1 MSVNQQYIN
10 IGSQPNDGTGDSIYV
25 AFQKVNSNFRDIYTL
40 LGFGSGFSFLRL
52 KEAPALL
59 VPGAILQVNDIGTK
73 FINKVLE
80 GGEGIAIDTTSTADK
95 IIVINTAS
103 NLKSDRNPTLVAD
116 INGQNAFSLINMDN
130 NGPRADWDAV
140 SRKWVYE
147 NFVNRD
153 GITEYDSTSPAELQ
167 YSGRSIIRQNV
178 SSFASPSSSTH
189 LVTKGY
195 VDNLAENS
203 GYASRTNFF
212 VALDGD
218 DSRFDIPSSK
228 RGRAFAFAF
237 KTINRAA
244 EAAEQFIKSSQIV
257 LGPYQKT
264 ITHSNGKIK
273 STVSEITSS
282 TILPPS
288 SFGVRLRVTLDE
300 ASRNIGTDPFIIK
313 SIFPGNYIIGTR
325 SKAIGLVEAIR
336 LDPVNGYEYYDLTPV
351 DYAETFRVPLTPNP
365 QGEGDNPNI
374 RTFNLGLSHC
384 IDIPDFWIG
393 YKFTINNNSNN
404 IISYGK
410 IIRIDTSIDDNNNVC
425 DSITV
430 DFTDGV
436 ALTNE
441 DEIDENNWHVYSSDF
456 ELGEEMQWGQKQ
468 VLNQCTIVVESG
480 EHEDQYPI
488 KLPDNC
494 SIRGDEFRRTVVK
507 PAPLFGTRLPAIS
520 ASKWANTFFYRDA
533 QIDGI
538 ITVQLDT
545 ETDFAPADSISIDG
559 IANDPVTDIVTVT
572 LSTGTASAS
581 WIGKIFK
588 TSGDVDAIG
597 EIRAV
602 NAGTFAVSLAQN
614 SAYLRQVTGYT
625 LGDDIPAGDWHIYE
639 PIKYGYHYL
648 RDAKRPVNT
657 LTTATNG
664 GGYNR
669 AATLLELNRRFIQAE
684 VISHINSEFPSF
696 VYDEQK
702 CFRDVGLIVD
712 ALVNDLKVGGNNWT
726 INAADTYKDVE
737 EIQNNQLAETTEAVE
752 HINTLAQLII
762 DNQAVPPTQ
771 EEVIQQYTEF
781 GGGNIARAI
790 VDDLIRAYVRI
801 LNSDSDF
808 NPPKYNEAMDVFL
821 MNDATII
828 RYVSAQGHSG
838 FMKVLDPDGQILAKS
853 PYTQTASS
861 FSKSYNRHVFSGG
874 MFVDGFSGNTKART
888 NTVTNDDEGN
898 PIKISTV
905 PGGLGR
911 PSVVPGEGFIKPQV
925 PCFFVHRG
933 ISHEVSFI
941 SEWNPVNGTG
951 IMNLNPLRPGGVSS
965 VTGVAGSGF
974 RTGATRTIPVRFT
987 TPTRPGGLSATGTA
1001 TINSSGQVTAITVG
1015 FPGGGYENGAY
1026 THSSTSGPKISI
1038 GGARISWTLNTN
1050 GSVIGYSIIDAGEG
1064 YAIGTAINFPT
1075 SDQGTATATVSGI
1088 GANGEIT
1095 AVTISNAG
1103 AGYLNDPPVTFGTG
1117 VTYAIAIKPGFIVTP
1132 DHPLPAEVVLV
1143 TAGNR
1148 SMLAND
1154 FTQMND
1160 LGYGVFAT
1168 NGGFIENVS
1177 MFTYYCQTSY
1187 YALNG
1192 AILRTITGS
1201 SAYGS
1206 FGLIAEGSDPNE
1218 VPIPVRNKFAM
1229 NQLATVK
1236 STAQYINRDGDFTI
1250 YVTGLSYPPI
1260 AQSQIEINHK
1270 GIVQNYNVKSAL
1282 QDTSDSSVYSLSI
1295 DDGTGKGLL
1304 SAVADGEPVIIRIY
1318 FNQLLLDVNPAT
1330 LGRPST
1336 VLTFNEDPTNVYR
1349 VLNYFDQGADTALAE
1364 SNTPYNYILLTPY
1377 TESGLYRQGL
1387 GNITITNGGS
1397 GYTPGAQITASI
1409 PAPSTAGT
1417 ASVNGTQSETDL
1429 ITISGATGTIMVGSR
1444 VTLTSGGGDPNSAPT
1459 YVTWVNATSTQIR
1472 VDRVW
1477 TWNNGVGLT
1486 FSGTQ
1491 AAGYGL
1497 VNASGVI
1504 DKVVLTNQGA
1514 GYAGTSTRNI
1524 TFASGSATATAT
1536 PVGIVGTKIIK
1547 VIDLRPSD
1555 QARITTGL
1563 ANGYNYTFGFEGHIY
1578 KIIGYKNADETG
1590 NLWGEV
1596 EVDRLSDDAALQH
1609 TVLNSTIKAGITSN
1623 QPGNITVRIS
1633 TLRATSHDMVD
1644 VGTGGYASTKI
1655 PNDLY
1660 GPPLN
1665 PPDRSKEVQEKGRG
1679 RVYYVTTDQ
1688 DGNFNVGTFFGVD
1701 QGRGTVSISAPISLT
1716 NVDGISFRRGQSLVQ
1731 QFTVDGTLGG
1741 NSNNAVPTER
1751 AIVSY
1756 VNNRLGLNR
1765 NNTTAGVNPIGSG
1778 FLDRG
1783 GVLDMQANIKMDGNR
1798 ITNMGD
1804 PVNDQDAV
1812 TRGWL
1817 ETRYVN
1823 TSGDTMIGTLN
1834 SQDIV
1839 SRTNLGYNLGGVS
1852 NRYLNVYANNF
1863 LGTAT
1868 QVSSVLTRG
1877 TYLTGN
1883 NYNGSAATTWAVD
1896 ATNLNTGDKVVA
1908 RDTSGSFRA
1917 GVITATTFVG
1927 NLTGNVTGNVTGD
1940 LSGSSVTVTGSVTT
1954 PSIVKSGTNGSGDIG
1969 QTGNR
1974 FNMIYGTA
1982 SSAQYADLAE
1992 KYLPDA
1998 EYEPGTVVIF
2008 GGSKEITQSKK
2019 FMDRRIAGV
2028 ISTAPAYRMNDEQEG
2043 GVHVALQGRVPCKVI
2058 GKISKGDMLIS
2069 SNIPGVA
2076 TSEEHPALGS
2086 VIGKALENYDS
2097 DEVGVIEVVVG
2108 RI

>member
-73 FINKVLE
+73 FVNKVLE

-103 NLKSDRNPTLVAD
+103 NLRSDRNPTLVAD
-116 INGQNAFSLINMDN
+116 INGQNAFNLINMDN

-153 GITEYDSTSPAELQ
+153 GVTDYDSTSPAELQ
-167 YSGRSIIRQNV
+167 YNGKSVIRQNV
-178 SSFASPSSSTH
+178 DSFASPSSSTH

-195 VDNLAENS
+195 VDNLSETT
-203 GYASRTNFF
+203 GFASRTNFF
-212 VALDGD
+212 VALSGD

-228 RGRAFAFAF
+228 RGRAFPFAF

-273 STVSEITSS
+273 STVSEITNS

-288 SFGVRLRVTLDE
+288 SFGVRLRITLDE
-300 ASRNIGTDPFIIK
+300 PSRNIGTDPFIIK

-325 SKAIGLVEAIR
+325 SKAVGLVEAIR
-336 LDPVNGYEYYDLTPV
+336 LDPISGYEYYDLTPV
-351 DYAETFRVPLTPNP
+351 DYSETFRVPLTPMP

-374 RTFNLGLSHC
+374 RTFTLGLSHC
-384 IDIPDFWIG
+384 IDIPDFWKG
-393 YKFTINNNSNN
+393 YKFTINNNNNN

-410 IIRIDTSIDDNNNVC
+410 ILRIDTMIDDNNNVC

-430 DFTDGV
+430 DFRDGV

-441 DEIDENNWHVYSSDF
+441 NEINENNWHVYSSDF
-456 ELGEEMQWGQKQ
+456 ELGEELQWGQKQ

-494 SIRGDEFRRTVVK
+494 SIRGDEFRRSIVK

-520 ASKWANTFFYRDA
+520 ASKWANTYFYRDA

-545 ETDFAPADSISIDG
+545 VTDFAPATAITIDG
-559 IANDPVTDIVTVT
+559 IANDPITDIVTVT
-572 LSTGTASAS
+572 LTSGSAS
-581 WIGKIFK
+581 PSWVGKIFK
-588 TSGDVDAIG
+588 TSGSVDAIG

-614 SAYLRQVTGYT
+614 SAYLRQVGGYT
-625 LGDDIPAGDWHIYE
+625 VGNSIAGNSWHIYE

-669 AATLLELNRRFIQAE
+669 AATLLDLNRRFIQAE

-712 ALVNDLKVGGNNWT
+712 ALVNDLKIGGNNWT

-737 EIQNNQLAETTEAVE
+737 EIQNNQLVETTEAVE

-762 DNQAVPPTQ
+762 DNQGVEATQ
-771 EEVIQQYTEF
+771 NDVVQEFTEF
-781 GGGNIARAI
+781 GGGDVARAI
-790 VDDLIRAYVRI
+790 VDDLIQAYVRI
-801 LNSDSDF
+801 LNGDPAF
-808 NPPKYNEAMDVFL
+808 NPPKYNTEMDVFL

-828 RYVSAQGHSG
+828 RYISAQGHSG

-874 MFVDGFSGNTKART
+874 MFVDGFNGNTKARPAAIT
-888 NTVTNDDEGN
+888 SDSDGN
-898 PIKISTV
+898 PVKISTV
-905 PGGLGR
+905 VGGLGR
-911 PSVVPGEGFIKPQV
+911 PAIVPGEGFIKPQV

-941 SEWNPVNGTG
+941 SEWNPVTGTG
-951 IMNLNPLRPGGVSS
+951 IMNLNPLKPGGIAS
-965 VTGVAGSGF
+965 VTGASGDGF
-974 RTGATRTIPVRFT
+974 RTGATRSIPIRFT

-1001 TINSSGQVTAITVG
+1001 TINASGQVTAITIL
-1015 FPGGGYENGAY
+1015 FPGGGYELGSY
-1026 THSSTSGPKISI
+1026 THTSSSGPKISI
-1038 GGARISWTLNTN
+1038 GGARLSWTLNIN
-1050 GSVIGYSIIDAGEG
+1050 GSVVGYSIIDPGEG

-1075 SDQGTATATVSGI
+1075 SDQGTATATVSGV

-1095 AVTISNAG
+1095 AITITNAG
-1103 AGYLNDPPVTFGTG
+1103 AGYLTDPAVTFGSG
-1117 VTYAIAIKPGFIVTP
+1117 LTYSITVKPGFITTA
-1132 DHPLPAEVVLV
+1132 DHPLPSEVVLI

-1218 VPIPVRNKFAM
+1218 VPVPVRNKFAM

-1282 QDTSDSSVYSLSI
+1282 QDSSDSSVYSLSI

-1304 SAVADGEPVIIRIY
+1304 SAVADGEPVVIRIY
-1318 FNQLLLDVNPAT
+1318 FNQLLLDVNPTT

-1336 VLTFNEDPTNVYR
+1336 VLTFREDPTNVYR
-1349 VLNYFDQGADTALAE
+1349 VLKYSDQGADTALAE

-1397 GYTPGAQITASI
+1397 GYTPGAQIAAVI

-1417 ASVNGTQSETDL
+1417 ATVDGTQSETDL
-1429 ITISGATGTIMVGSR
+1429 ITISGAAGTIMVGSR
-1444 VTLTSGGGDPNSAPT
+1444 VTLTSGGGDPNGAPT

-1472 VDRVW
+1472 VDRIW
-1477 TWNNGVGLT
+1477 TWNNSVGLT

-1491 AAGYGL
+1491 AVGYG
-1497 VNASGVI
+1497 VANSSGVI
-1504 DKVVLTNQGA
+1504 TQFVLTNQGA

-1524 TFASGSATATAT
+1524 TFASGSAAATAT
-1536 PVGIVGTKIIK
+1536 PVGIAGVKKIK
-1547 VIDLRPSD
+1547 VIDLKPTD
-1555 QARITTGL
+1555 QARISTGL

-1578 KIIGYKNADETG
+1578 KIIGYRNADQTG
-1590 NLWGEV
+1590 NVWGEV
-1596 EVDRLSDDAALQH
+1596 EVDRLSDNAALQH

-1644 VGTGGYASTKI
+1644 VGTGGYAATKI

-1665 PPDRSKEVQEKGRG
+1665 PPDRSKEVLEKGRG

-1751 AIVSY
+1751 AVVSY

-1765 NNTTAGVNPIGSG
+1765 NNTTAGVNPVGSG

-1783 GVLDMQANIKMDGNR
+1783 GVLDMKANIKMDGNR
-1798 ITNMGD
+1798 VTNMGD
-1804 PVNDQDAV
+1804 PTSDQDAV
-1812 TRGWL
+1812 TRSWAN
-1817 ETRYVN
+1817 TQYVN
-1823 TSGDTMIGTLN
+1823 TSGDTMVGTLT
-1834 SQDIV
+1834 
-1839 SRTNLGYNLGGVS
+1839 SRDVTPSANLTYSLGGVS
-1852 NRYLNVYANNF
+1852 NRYVNVFANSF

-1868 QVSSVLTRG
+1868 QVSNLLTRG

-1908 RDTSGSFRA
+1908 RDASGSFRA

-1927 NLTGNVTGNVTGD
+1927 NLTGNVSGNLDGT
-1940 LSGSSVTVTGSVTT
+1940 TVVASTSVTT
-1954 PSIVKSGTNGSGDIG
+1954 PAIVKSGTNGSGDIG

-1974 FNMIYGTA
+1974 YNMIYGTA

-2008 GGSKEITQSKK
+2008 GGSKEITQSKQ

-2043 GVHVALQGRVPCKVI
+2043 GIHVALQGRVPCRVV

-2069 SNIPGVA
+2069 SQIPGVA
-2076 TSEEHPALGS
+2076 TAEEHPALGS
-2086 VIGKALENYDS
+2086 VIGKALANYDS